1 MLVATFKSIGANFRM
16 ISSNSA
22 LRVRNVWDS
31 ASRRDKTSRNS
42 RFWRKTSRVDSSRSR
57 IDCNSSSVTGLVLAD
72 ERLFLGG
79 ASVARLSFHI
89 DCLHIAVKVA
99 SPAAHSSLGPG

>member
-16 ISSNSA
+16 ISSNSP
-22 LRVRNVWDS
+22 VGGRNGWGP

-57 IDCNSSSVTGLVLAD
+57 IDCNSSSVTGLLLAD

-89 DCLHIAVKVA
+89 DCLHIAVTA
-99 SPAAHSSLGPG
+99 AAPAAHSSLG